1 MNLKTY
7 NWNNG
12 TLSSPIVLTND
23 QIKKLIAIGQREDI
37 KTTVKGCVT
46 TSSRKMQKFLKYA
59 LAKQF
64 PDLNIICD
72 EELADSFRIQT
83 SSNIIKEGTRELI
96 TISTDAGITHDFLKW
111 KYDYSDFVIDG
122 DISEQN
128 IKDRIRVENGYLVI
142 DDPQENA
149 SWSVTLKLTA
159 YPIYYTEDQ
168 FDSIPA
174 VSKPDIILTITAKK
188 IEDISLKVKNEV
200 PINSKVEIEVTPVP
214 VDSTK
219 LKGARYT
226 YSTTTPEFIAINVS
240 SLGTEIITKK
250 QGQANITVTLH
261 ACNNTVTKT
270 NAISFNIYDLRP
282 MCFVIDQRW
291 LGLSDPI
298 GMVSENCILGSDG
311 TLQSISNSGA
321 DGNPNNNTLT
331 WLRQNTHA
339 YVGRYTGFS
348 GVRLKQLDDTT
359 RKKFA
364 DSTSSVDYISNE
376 SGEFDVW
383 MKINS
388 DVYIKTEPWIPI
400 GASVP
405 DPDYVLVTIAR
416 ELPVGEDETK
426 WEKFSQYNL
435 YGVYKACRINNRL
448 YSLSGKR
455 PVNNISKIQSKSQ
468 ARARGTGF
476 KIVDYKFSKLIAFLF
491 YGYYST
497 LDSQTQLGYGTTNIV
512 NGTYYPKITG
522 QTDDLA
528 GTDTNSV
535 TGNGAVT
542 PDNDQIIAGEG
553 SDIKSNNFW
562 HLENIQ
568 GDISEWLDDM
578 TVMQAKRPSSVT
590 SSNPAIYLSDYVS
603 IYGYP
608 IITKS
613 GKDYQLTSEFLEA
626 MNENQRFITISDIR
640 GNITRIIQYGDFT
653 ENSNGYIKKMCFGDH
668 ADIIVKEFGASTNTG
683 FCDSSSVYSAGAVA
697 RRSDGSVVPDGG
709 VGDLDLSHSAGSARS
724 DVGSRLLYEGSE
736 ETIHIIDDAT
746 ESL

>member
-497 LDSQTQLGYGTTNIV
+497 LDSQTQLGYGTANIV
-512 NGTYYPKITG
+512 NNVYYPKITG

-709 VGDLDLSHSAGSARS
+709 VGCLYLSHSAGYVVSAF
-724 DVGSRLLYEGSE
+724 GSRLLYEGSE

>member
-37 KTTVKGCVT
+37 ETTVKGYVT

-59 LAKQF
+59 LTKQF
-64 PDLNIICD
+64 PNLNIICD

-83 SSNIIKEGTRELI
+83 SSNIVKEGTHELI

-174 VSKPDIILTITAKK
+174 ISKPDIILTITAKK
-188 IEDISLKVKNEV
+188 IEDISLKVKNEI

-226 YSTTTPEFIAINVS
+226 YSTTTPELIAINVS

-250 QGQANITVTLH
+250 QGQGSVTVTLY

-270 NAISFNIYDLRP
+270 NTVSFNIYDLRP
-282 MCFVIDQRW
+282 ICFVIDQRW
-291 LGLSDPI
+291 LGLSDPVD
-298 GMVSENCILGSDG
+298 MVSENCILSSNG

-348 GVRLKQLDDTT
+348 GIRLKQLNDTT

-364 DSTSSVDYISNE
+364 DGTSSVDYISNE
-376 SGEFDVW
+376 NGEFDVW

-388 DVYIKTEPWIPI
+388 DIYIKTEPWTPI
-400 GASVP
+400 NASTP

-435 YGVYKACRINNRL
+435 YGVYPACRVNNRL

-455 PVNNISKIQSKSQ
+455 PVNDISQTQSKFQ
-468 ARARGTGF
+468 ARARGNGF
-476 KIVDYKFSKLIAFLF
+476 KIIDYKFSKLIAFLF

-497 LDSQTQLGYGTTNIV
+497 LDSQTQLGYGTANTV
-512 NGTYYPKITG
+512 NNVYYPKITG

-528 GTDTNSV
+528 GVDTNSV

-578 TVMQAKRPSSVT
+578 TIMQAKRPSSIT
-590 SSNPAIYLSDYVS
+590 SSNPTIYLSDYVS
-603 IYGYP
+603 VYGYP

-613 GKDYQLTSEFLEA
+613 GKDYQLTSELLEA
-626 MNENQRFITISDIR
+626 MNENQRFITITDIR
-640 GNITRIIQYGDFT
+640 GNITRIIQHGDFT
-653 ENSNGYIKKMCFGDH
+653 DSSNGFIKKMCFGDH
-668 ADIIVKEFGASTNTG
+668 ADIIAKEFGASTNTS
-683 FCDSSSVYSAGAVA
+683 FCDYGYVGSAGHVA
-697 RRSDGSVVPDGG
+697 LRSYYSVDPHGG
-709 VGDLDLSHSAGSARS
+709 VGCLSLGNSAGSTYS
-724 DVGSRLLYEGSE
+724 SFSSRLLFEGSE

>member
-1 MNLKTY
+1 MKLNKFT
-7 NWNNG
+7 WNNG
-12 TLSSPIVLTND
+12 TQSSPIVLTND

-37 KTTVKGCVT
+37 ETTIKGYVT
-46 TSSRKMQKFLKYA
+46 TSSRKIQKFLKYT
-59 LAKQF
+59 LTKQF
-64 PDLNIICD
+64 PDLNIVCD
-72 EELADSFRIQT
+72 EELADSFRIRT

-96 TISTDAGITHDFLKW
+96 TISTDTDITHDFLKW

-159 YPIYYTEDQ
+159 YPIYYTDDQ

-188 IEDISLKVKNEV
+188 IEDISLKVKNEIKV
-200 PINSKVEIEVTPVP
+200 NSKVEIEVTPIP
-214 VDSTK
+214 KDSTK
-219 LKGARYT
+219 LKDARYT
-226 YSTTTPEFIAINVS
+226 YSTTTPEIIAINVS
-240 SLGTEIITKK
+240 SLGTEIIVKDK
-250 QGQANITVTLH
+250 GQGNVTVTLY
-261 ACNNTVTKT
+261 ACNNTITKT
-270 NAISFNIYDLRP
+270 NTISFNVYDLRP
-282 MCFVIDQRW
+282 MCFIIDQRW
-291 LGLSDPI
+291 NGLSDP
-298 GMVSENCILGSDG
+298 GDMVSENYILNSDG
-311 TLQSISNSGA
+311 TLKRISNSGA
-321 DGNPNNNTLT
+321 DGNPYNNTLT
-331 WLRQNTHA
+331 WLRKNTHA
-339 YVGRYTGFS
+339 YVGRYIGFS
-348 GVRLKQLDDTT
+348 GIRLKQLDDTT

-364 DSTSSVDYISNE
+364 DGTSSTSYISNT

-388 DVYIKTEPWIPI
+388 DIYIKTEPWTPI

-416 ELPVGEDETK
+416 ELPDGEDETK

-435 YGVYKACRINNRL
+435 YGVYKACRINDKL

-455 PVNNISKIQSKSQ
+455 PINKLTQKQCKSE
-468 ARARGTGF
+468 ARARGNGF

-497 LDSQTQLGYGTTNIV
+497 LDSQTQLGYGTYNEV
-512 NGTYYPKITG
+512 NDVNYPKITG

-528 GTDTNSV
+528 SIDTNSV

-542 PDNDQIIAGEG
+542 PNNDQIIAGEG

-578 TVMQAKRPSSVT
+578 TVMQAKRPSYET
-590 SSNPAIYLSDYVS
+590 SPNPAIYLSDYVS
-603 IYGYP
+603 VYGYP

-613 GKDYQLTSEFLEA
+613 GKDYQLTSELLEA
-626 MNENQRFITISDIR
+626 MKENQRFITISDIN
-640 GNITRIIQYGDFT
+640 GNITRIIQHGGFT
-653 ENSNGYIKKMCFGDH
+653 NNSTGYIKKMCFGDH
-668 ADIIVKEFGASTNTG
+668 ADIIAKEYDASSNTG
-683 FCDSSSVYSAGAVA
+683 FCDTGPVGSTGSVA
-697 RRSDGSVVPDGG
+697 RRSYSSDYPVGG
-709 VGDLDLSHSAGSARS
+709 INCVELYYSAN
-724 DVGSRLLYEGSE
+724 DVSSSLGSRLLYEGSE

>member
-37 KTTVKGCVT
+37 ETTVKGYVT

-59 LAKQF
+59 LTKQF

-83 SSNIIKEGTRELI
+83 SSNVVKEGTHELI

-188 IEDISLKVKNEV
+188 IEDISLKVKNEI

-226 YSTTTPEFIAINVS
+226 YSTTTPELIAINVS

-250 QGQANITVTLH
+250 QGQANVTVTLY

-270 NAISFNIYDLRP
+270 NTISFNIYDLRP

-291 LGLSDPI
+291 LGFSDPV

-348 GVRLKQLDDTT
+348 AVRLKQLDDTT

-364 DSTSSVDYISNE
+364 DNTSSVDYISNE

-400 GASVP
+400 GTSVQ
-405 DPDYVLVTIAR
+405 DPNYVLVTIAR

-435 YGVYKACRINNRL
+435 YGVYEACRINNKL
-448 YSLSGKR
+448 YSLSGKK
-455 PVNNISKIQSKSQ
+455 PVNNISQTQAKSQ
-468 ARARGTGF
+468 ARDRGNGF

-497 LDSQTQLGYGTTNIV
+497 LDSQTQLGYGTV
-512 NGTYYPKITG
+512 NLVNTTYYPKITG
-522 QTDDLA
+522 QTDNLA
-528 GTDTNSV
+528 GVDTDSV

-568 GDISEWLDDM
+568 GDLSEWLDDM

-603 IYGYP
+603 VYGYP

-613 GKDYQLTSEFLEA
+613 GKDYQLTSELLET
-626 MNENQRFITISDIR
+626 MNENQRFITITDIR
-640 GNITRIIQYGDFT
+640 GNITRIIQHGDFT
-653 ENSNGYIKKMCFGDH
+653 DNYDGYIKKMCFGDH
-668 ADIIVKEFGASTNTG
+668 ADIIVKEFGASSNTG
-683 FCDSSSVYSAGAVA
+683 FCDSSSVYSAGHVA
-697 RRSDGSVVPDGG
+697 RRSYISVNPVGG
-709 VGDLDLSHSAGSARS
+709 VGSLNLYDSAS
-724 DVGSRLLYEGSE
+724 DANSYFGSRLLYEGSE

>member
-1 MNLKTY
+1 
-7 NWNNG
+7 
-12 TLSSPIVLTND
+12 
-23 QIKKLIAIGQREDI
+23 
-37 KTTVKGCVT
+37 
-46 TSSRKMQKFLKYA
+46 
-59 LAKQF
+59 
-64 PDLNIICD
+64 
-72 EELADSFRIQT
+72 
-83 SSNIIKEGTRELI
+83 
-96 TISTDAGITHDFLKW
+96 
-111 KYDYSDFVIDG
+111 
-122 DISEQN
+122 
-128 IKDRIRVENGYLVI
+128 
-142 DDPQENA
+142 
-149 SWSVTLKLTA
+149 
-159 YPIYYTEDQ
+159 
-168 FDSIPA
+168 
-174 VSKPDIILTITAKK
+174 
-188 IEDISLKVKNEV
+188 
-200 PINSKVEIEVTPVP
+200 
-214 VDSTK
+214 
-219 LKGARYT
+219 
-226 YSTTTPEFIAINVS
+226 
-240 SLGTEIITKK
+240 
-250 QGQANITVTLH
+250 
-261 ACNNTVTKT
+261 
-270 NAISFNIYDLRP
+270 

-291 LGLSDPI
+291 LGLSDPV

-364 DSTSSVDYISNE
+364 DGTSSVDYISNE

-388 DVYIKTEPWIPI
+388 DVYIKTEPWTPL

-416 ELPVGEDETK
+416 ELPADEDETK

-435 YGVYKACRINNRL
+435 YGVYKACRINNRF

-455 PVNNISKIQSKSQ
+455 AVNNISQTQSKSQ
-468 ARARGTGF
+468 ARARGNGF

-512 NGTYYPKITG
+512 NDTYYPKITG

-528 GTDTNSV
+528 GVDTNSV

-553 SDIKSNNFW
+553 SNIKSNNFW

-603 IYGYP
+603 VYGYP

-640 GNITRIIQYGDFT
+640 GNIIRIIQHGDFT
-653 ENSNGYIKKMCFGDH
+653 NNSEGYIKKMCFGDH
-668 ADIIVKEFGASTNTG
+668 ADIIAKEFGASTNTG
-683 FCDSSSVYSAGAVA
+683 FCDYGYVDSAGVVA
-697 RRSDGSVVPDGG
+697 RRSDSSVDPSGG
-709 VGDLDLSHSAGSARS
+709 VGYLVLSSSAGSTFS
-724 DVGSRLLYEGSE
+724 DIGSRLLYEGSE

>member
-37 KTTVKGCVT
+37 ETTVKGCVT

-59 LAKQF
+59 LTKQF

-83 SSNIIKEGTRELI
+83 SSNIVKEGTHELI
-96 TISTDAGITHDFLKW
+96 TISTDTGITHDFLKW
-111 KYDYSDFVIDG
+111 KYDYSNFVIDG

-159 YPIYYTEDQ
+159 YPIYYTDDQ
-168 FDSIPA
+168 FDSIPT

-188 IEDISLKVKNEV
+188 IKDISLKVKNEV
-200 PINSKVEIEVTPVP
+200 PVNSKVKIEVNPIP
-214 VDSTK
+214 KDSTK
-219 LKGARYT
+219 LKDARYT
-226 YSTTTPEFIAINVS
+226 YSTTTPELIAINVS

-250 QGQANITVTLH
+250 QGQGNITVTLYV
-261 ACNNTVTKT
+261 CNNTVTKT
-270 NAISFNIYDLRP
+270 NTVSFNIYNMRP

-298 GMVSENCILGSDG
+298 GMVSKNYMLDSNG
-311 TLQSISNSGA
+311 TLQIISNSGA

-331 WLRQNTHA
+331 WLRQNTHT
-339 YVGRYTGFS
+339 YVGRCTDFS
-348 GVRLKQLDDTT
+348 GIRLKQLDDTT

-364 DSTSSVDYISNE
+364 DGTSSVNYISNE

-388 DVYIKTEPWIPI
+388 DIYIKTEPWTPL
-400 GASVP
+400 GDSVP

-416 ELPVGEDETK
+416 ELPAGEDETK

-435 YGVYKACRINNRL
+435 YGVYKACSINNKL
-448 YSLSGKR
+448 HSLSGKR
-455 PVNNISKIQSKSQ
+455 PVNNIKQTQAKSQ
-468 ARARGTGF
+468 ARARGNNF

-497 LDSQTQLGYGTTNIV
+497 LDSQTQLGYGTANIV
-512 NGTYYPKITG
+512 NGDYYPKITG
-522 QTDDLA
+522 QTDDIA
-528 GTDTNSV
+528 GADTNSV

-553 SDIKSNNFW
+553 SNIKSNNFW

-578 TVMQAKRPSSVT
+578 AVMQAKRPSSVT
-590 SSNPAIYLSDYVS
+590 NSNPTIYLSDYVS
-603 IYGYP
+603 VYGYP

-613 GKDYQLTSEFLEA
+613 GKDYQLTSELLEA
-626 MNENQRFITISDIR
+626 MNENQKFITISDIR
-640 GNITRIIQYGDFT
+640 GNITRIIQYSDFT
-653 ENSNGYIKKMCFGDH
+653 NNSNNYIKKMCFGDH
-668 ADIIVKEFGASTNTG
+668 ADIIAKELGASANSG
-683 FCDSSSVYSAGAVA
+683 FCDQSLVDSTDFVAYRSGISV
-697 RRSDGSVVPDGG
+697 DPDGG
-709 VGDLDLSHSAGSARS
+709 VGYFKVNSMSWHKTSYI
-724 DVGSRLLYEGSE
+724 GSRLLYEGSE
-736 ETIHIIDDAT
+736 KTIHIIDDAT

>member
-683 FCDSSSVYSAGAVA
+683 FCDSSSVVSAGYVA
-697 RRSDGSVVPDGG
+697 LRSVYSVSPDGG
-709 VGDLDLSHSAGSARS
+709 VGCLHLNYSAGATVSNF
-724 DVGSRLLYEGSE
+724 GSRLLYEGSE

>member
-37 KTTVKGCVT
+37 ETTVKGYVT

-59 LAKQF
+59 LTKQF

-83 SSNIIKEGTRELI
+83 SSNIVKEGTHELI

-142 DDPQENA
+142 DDPRENA

-188 IEDISLKVKNEV
+188 IEDISLKVKNEI

-226 YSTTTPEFIAINVS
+226 YSTTTPELIAINVS

-250 QGQANITVTLH
+250 QGQANITVTLY

-270 NAISFNIYDLRP
+270 NTISFNIYDLRP

-291 LGLSDPI
+291 LGLSDPV

-364 DSTSSVDYISNE
+364 DGTSAVDYISNE

-388 DVYIKTEPWIPI
+388 DIYIKTEPWTPI

-435 YGVYKACRINNRL
+435 YGVYEACRVNNRL

-455 PVNNISKIQSKSQ
+455 PINSISQTQFKSQ
-468 ARARGTGF
+468 ARARGNNF

-497 LDSQTQLGYGTTNIV
+497 LDSQTQLGYGTTNPV
-512 NGTYYPKITG
+512 NNIFYPKITG

-528 GTDTNSV
+528 GVDTNSV

-578 TVMQAKRPSSVT
+578 TVMKAKRPSSVT

-603 IYGYP
+603 VYGYP

-613 GKDYQLTSEFLEA
+613 GKDYQLTSELLEA
-626 MNENQRFITISDIR
+626 MNENQRFITITDIR
-640 GNITRIIQYGDFT
+640 GNITRIIQHGDFT
-653 ENSNGYIKKMCFGDH
+653 YDSNGHIKKMCFGDH
-668 ADIIVKEFGASTNTG
+668 ADIIAKEFGASTNNG
-683 FCDSSSVYSAGAVA
+683 FCDHGSVHSAGGVALRSSYSVY
-697 RRSDGSVVPDGG
+697 PNGG
-709 VGDLDLSHSAGSARS
+709 VSYLDLGFSAGSAYS
-724 DVGSRLLYEGSE
+724 YIGSRLLYEGSE

>member
-1 MNLKTY
+1 
-7 NWNNG
+7 
-12 TLSSPIVLTND
+12 
-23 QIKKLIAIGQREDI
+23 
-37 KTTVKGCVT
+37 
-46 TSSRKMQKFLKYA
+46 MQKFLKYA
-59 LAKQF
+59 LTKQF

-83 SSNIIKEGTRELI
+83 SSNIVKEGTHELI

-128 IKDRIRVENGYLVI
+128 IKDRIRIENGYLVI

-159 YPIYYTEDQ
+159 YPIYYTDDQ

-200 PINSKVEIEVTPVP
+200 PINSKVEIEVTPIP

-226 YSTTTPEFIAINVS
+226 YSTTTPELIAINVS

-250 QGQANITVTLH
+250 QGQGNVTVTLY

-270 NAISFNIYDLRP
+270 NTVSFNIYDLRP

-291 LGLSDPI
+291 LGLSDPV

-364 DSTSSVDYISNE
+364 DSTSSVGYISNE

-400 GASVP
+400 DTSVP
-405 DPDYVLVTIAR
+405 DTDYVLVTIAR

-435 YGVYKACRINNRL
+435 YGVYQACRINNRL

-455 PVNNISKIQSKSQ
+455 PVNNISQIQSKSQ
-468 ARARGTGF
+468 ARARGNGF
-476 KIVDYKFSKLIAFLF
+476 KIVDYKFSKFIAFLF

-497 LDSQTQLGYGTTNIV
+497 LDSQTQLGYGTTNV
-512 NGTYYPKITG
+512 VSNVCYPKITG

-528 GTDTNSV
+528 GVDTDSV

-542 PDNDQIIAGEG
+542 PYNNQIIAGEG

-568 GDISEWLDDM
+568 GDLFEWLDDM
-578 TVMQAKRPSSVT
+578 MVMQAKRPSSVT
-590 SSNPAIYLSDYVS
+590 SSNPSIYLSDYVTV
-603 IYGYP
+603 YGYP

-613 GKDYQLTSEFLEA
+613 GKDYQLTSELLEA
-626 MNENQRFITISDIR
+626 MNENQRFITITDIH
-640 GNITRIIQYGDFT
+640 GNITRIIQHGDFT
-653 ENSNGYIKKMCFGDH
+653 NGSNGYIKKMCFGDH
-668 ADIIVKEFGASTNTG
+668 ADIIAKEFGASPNTG
-683 FCDSSSVYSAGAVA
+683 FCDSSYVNSAGYVA
-697 RRSDGSVVPDGG
+697 RRSFHSVNPDGG
-709 VGDLDLSHSAGSARS
+709 IGCLYLDRAARYADAG
-724 DVGSRLLYEGSE
+724 VGSRLLYEGSE
-736 ETIHIIDDAT
+736 KTIHIIDDAT